1 MTDNTDAFDELVSRY
16 LDAEATADE
25 IARVESDPALLA
37 RADEVR
43 AAMAAVAAPVDIPTA
58 DLDRIRAAAIA
69 AGTTTPA
76 VTDLAAAR
84 VRKLERRNRFL
95 AVAAAF
101 VFIAVGFAAVQNLS
115 TGGDDDEATDASA
128 SSESA
133 SASEMADSATAD
145 EALEMFTDDDDMAE
159 EEADGDM
166 AEATA
171 ESDMAEADDMA
182 EEAADEMLEEDL
194 ATEDGGGDDAAAAER
209 AGIDVLPDQLEPVAS
224 IDDLLVVIDEAY
236 ADVVDAPFL
245 GEPFFAVCS
254 EVIDL
259 IVERQDDRTVNVEQ
273 AVVMVA
279 DELLNVI
286 VALDFA
292 GQRLVI
298 THPIDDCAVSSVVSP
313 EPP

>member
-16 LDAEATADE
+16 LDAEVTADE
-25 IARVESDPALLA
+25 IVRVESDPALLA
-37 RADEVR
+37 RADEMR
-43 AAMAAVAAPVDIPTA
+43 AAMAAVAAPVDISTA

-76 VTDLAAAR
+76 VTDLVVAR
-84 VRKLERRNRFL
+84 ARTLERRNRFL

-133 SASEMADSATAD
+133 SASEMAEASD

-166 AEATA
+166 TEATA
-171 ESDMAEADDMA
+171 ETDMAEADDMA

-194 ATEDGGGDDAAAAER
+194 AAEDDGGDDAAAVER
-209 AGIDVLPDQLEPVAS
+209 AAVDVLPDELEPVAS
-224 IDDLLVVIDEAY
+224 IGELLVVIDEAY
-236 ADVVDAPFL
+236 ADVVDPPFL
-245 GEPFFAVCS
+245 GEPFFDVCG

-273 AVVMVA
+273 AVVVVG

-292 GQRLVI
+292 GQRVVI